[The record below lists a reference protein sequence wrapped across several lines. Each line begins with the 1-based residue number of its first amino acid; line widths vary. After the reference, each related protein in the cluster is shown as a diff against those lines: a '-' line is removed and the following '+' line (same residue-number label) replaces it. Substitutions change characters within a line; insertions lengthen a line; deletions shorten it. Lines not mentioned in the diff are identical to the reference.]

1 MVISAAAVALL
12 VVAVALVVRPGNDP
26 VAAQQPAPV
35 ITANAGPAVARLGN
49 QQVSPQE
56 LQALLAAV
64 PPQTREQLRG
74 NREALE
80 RWIRSRLAEK
90 AVLEQADAQGW
101 AQRPDVVRQTRS
113 ATEQIVFRDYLQS
126 VSQVPADYPSAA
138 ELQQAYDAGK
148 ANWQTP
154 ALYRVSQIF
163 LGVNEPQNLEAVR
176 KQAARKE
183 EQAQGAASDYL
194 RVYGELLSANLWAFE
209 RGAKSVT
216 VNNYYDGQDVTI
228 PLDVRLSP
236 SGNAQK
242 YFKDYKKKQT
252 AAKMLTQFLADGE
265 REVAYLETVLYEVGA
280 AEGEQALGDIRTE
293 LKSEGYL
300 KYYKGKDK
308 KQKPADF
315 FRYKSSDGFLIL
327 VGRNNLQNDKLTLKT
342 ARGRDVWFHVK
353 NAPGSHA
360 VVVGEGK
367 AIPDTTKTEAAM
379 LAAYHSSQSAGVKVQ
394 VDYTEV
400 KNVRK
405 TGDLKPGMVLYDP
418 YETAVVTPDA
428 ALAEQLRVQ

>member
-1 MVISAAAVALL
+1 MTKPAMVISAAAVALL

-35 ITANAGPAVARLGN
+35 TAANSGPAVARLGN
-49 QQVSPQE
+49 QQVSPEE

-101 AQRPDVVRQTRS
+101 AQRPDVVRQTRA

-176 KQAARKE
+176 KQAAELSKK
-183 EQAQGAASDYL
+183 AQS
-194 RVYGELLSANLWAFE
+194 
-209 RGAKSVT
+209 T
-216 VNNYYDGQDVTI
+216 
-228 PLDVRLSP
+228 
-236 SGNAQK
+236 
-242 YFKDYKKKQT
+242 
-252 AAKMLTQFLADGE
+252 
-265 REVAYLETVLYEVGA
+265 
-280 AEGEQALGDIRTE
+280 
-293 LKSEGYL
+293 
-300 KYYKGKDK
+300 
-308 KQKPADF
+308 PADF
-315 FRYKSSDGFLIL
+315 
-327 VGRNNLQNDKLTLKT
+327 
-342 ARGRDVWFHVK
+342 
-353 NAPGSHA
+353 
-360 VVVGEGK
+360 
-367 AIPDTTKTEAAM
+367 
-379 LAAYHSSQSAGVKVQ
+379 
-394 VDYTEV
+394 
-400 KNVRK
+400 
-405 TGDLKPGMVLYDP
+405 
-418 YETAVVTPDA
+418 A
-428 ALAEQLRVQ
+428 ALAKEFSQDRLTAERGGDTGLQPLQQLVPEVRGAVARLKVGAVSDPVQSSAGFHVIKLTEQQPARTATLDELRDQLTQALRAQRQEQIAQAYLDGMLNTATLSIDGAELNKVLETKP